1 MLYSQSPPLAEKEWL
16 TAEETSSGRSA
27 RDPDARFDLRSGR
40 RPLNAP
46 IHSPHPSRLN
56 AREVAS
62 DRPSIGRRML
72 RSLTRFS
79 IAALIGVGAT
89 LSWQSYGDA
98 AKEMVIAR
106 APTLAWLLSISTTK
120 PPVVATT
127 SPDPMQQLAPLALN
141 LDVVRRAV
149 EQLAAKQ
156 EQMAQNI
163 TALQA
168 VEEEIKQRLSAP
180 PPSQQ
185 EASVPQNNPP
195 QPRAPS
201 SAAQSSSAPSQRPPS
216 GQPLRLLDSPAQ
228 PAR

>member
-27 RDPDARFDLRSGR
+27 GDPDARFDLRSGR

-62 DRPSIGRRML
+62 GRPSIGRRIF

-79 IAALIGVGAT
+79 IAVLIGVGAT
-89 LSWQSYGDA
+89 LGWQSDT
-98 AKEMVIAR
+98 AKEMLVAQ
-106 APTLAWLLSISTTK
+106 APVLAWVLSVSTTK
-120 PPVVATT
+120 SPVVAAT
-127 SPDPMQQLAPLALN
+127 STDPMQQLAPLASN
-141 LDVVRRAV
+141 LDVVRRSV

-163 TALQA
+163 AALQA
-168 VEEEIKQRLSAP
+168 VEEDIRQKVSSTPASTAP
-180 PPSQQ
+180 QA
-185 EASVPQNNPP
+185 ASIPQPKPP
-195 QPRAPS
+195 QPSAQPS
-201 SAAQSSSAPSQRPPS
+201 AVRSSSVPRPPPPA
-216 GQPLRLLDSPAQ
+216 GPQPSR
-228 PAR
+228 